1 MLSDAER
8 LGFDQIPSAVNS
20 SGDYQAQH
28 EKIISIAQQVVL
40 HYKGREVYLNELRL
54 AETYLIGRVSEI
66 ANVCALS
73 YESIRYGQELTF
85 SYSYIQ
91 QTIQ

>member
-8 LGFDQIPSAVNS
+8 LGFDKIPSAVNS

-28 EKIISIAQQVVL
+28 EKIIAVAKQVVL

-54 AETYLIGRVSEI
+54 TEPYLIGRVTEI

-73 YESIRYGQELTF
+73 YESIRYGQALTF
-85 SYSYIQ
+85 SYSHIQ